1 MEKFNLIILGSGSA
15 AFGAAIKAV
24 DLGAK
29 VAMIEKGTIGGTC
42 VNVGC
47 VPSKHLLRVGEINYY
62 KNHGHT
68 GLDVTSSL
76 DFVGTINEKREIV
89 EGLRKGRYID
99 VIDAL
104 GITLIRGQAVFESK
118 NEVKVNGR
126 TLYADKFVI
135 ATGSSSH
142 ILPIEGIDSVDYLT
156 NVEAMEL
163 SELPES
169 MIVLGG
175 RALGLEFAQMFA
187 HFGTKVTVL
196 QRSPRIISE
205 EESIIS
211 DYLKAYLEEEGIN
224 IQTGAGVRSVRKENG
239 NIVVTA
245 LFREEKREFKAK
257 KLLMAT
263 GRKPNTRDLRLKNA
277 SVKIDEN
284 GAVIVDEEL
293 RTTAPDIWAAGDVLG
308 EPMLETVAGKEGSIA
323 ADNAL
328 TGRGKKIDF
337 SAVPHAIF
345 TIPQVASVGLTE
357 KKAEEIGSNCRCS
370 SIPMDLVPEAVLAKD
385 TRGLVKMVIDAET
398 EHILGVH
405 ILASLAADMIHEG
418 VLAVKFSM
426 TIDDIIDTV
435 HVFPTMTEA
444 VKLAAQSFRRDISR
458 MSCCA
463 E

>member
-1 MEKFNLIILGSGSA
+1 MEKYDLIILGSGSA
-15 AFGAAIKAV
+15 AFGAAINAV

-62 KNHGHT
+62 RNHGHA

-76 DFVGTINEKREIV
+76 DFAGTIKEKREIV

-104 GITLIRGQAVFESK
+104 GITLVRGQAVFVSK
-118 NEVKVNGR
+118 NEVKVNNKI
-126 TLYADKFVI
+126 LQADKFII
-135 ATGSSSH
+135 ATGSYPH
-142 ILPIEGIDSVDYLT
+142 ILPIKGIDGVDYLT

-163 SELPES
+163 SELPKS

-187 HFGTKVTVL
+187 HFGTEVTVL
-196 QRSPRIISE
+196 QRSPRIIPE

-211 DYLKAYLEEEGIN
+211 DYLKAYLEDEGIN
-224 IQTGAGVRSVRKENG
+224 IQTGAGVKSVRKENG
-239 NIVVTA
+239 NIVITA
-245 LFREEKREFKAK
+245 LFGEEKREFGAE
-257 KLLMAT
+257 KLLMAA
-263 GRKPNTRDLRLKNA
+263 GRKPNTEDLGLERA
-277 SVKIDEN
+277 GVQVGSN
-284 GAVIVDEEL
+284 GAIIVNEEM
-293 RTTAPDIWAAGDVLG
+293 RTSSPNIWAAGDVIG
-308 EPMLETVAGKEGSIA
+308 EPMLETVAGKEGAIA
-323 ADNAL
+323 AENAL
-328 TGRGKKIDF
+328 AGKGKKMDL
-337 SAVPHAIF
+337 SAAPHVVF

-357 KKAEEIGSNCRCS
+357 NEAEEKGITCRCS
-370 SIPMDLVPEAVLAKD
+370 AIPMELVPKALLAKD
-385 TRGLVKMVIDAET
+385 TRGLIKMVIDAKT
-398 EHILGVH
+398 ERILGVH

-418 VLAVKFSM
+418 VLAVKYGM
-426 TIDDIIDTV
+426 TINDIIDTI

-444 VKLAAQSFRRDISR
+444 VKLVAQSFKKDISK

>member
-1 MEKFNLIILGSGSA
+1 MEKYDLIILGSGSA

-24 DLGAK
+24 DLRAK

-62 KNHGHT
+62 RNHGHA
-68 GLDVTSSL
+68 GLDVNSSL
-76 DFVGTINEKREIV
+76 DFGSTINEKREIV
-89 EGLRKGRYID
+89 ESLRKGRYID
-99 VIDAL
+99 VIDVL
-104 GITLIRGQAVFESK
+104 GITLVKGQAVFVSK
-118 NEVKVNGR
+118 NEVKVNGNI
-126 TLYADKFVI
+126 LQADKFII
-135 ATGSSSH
+135 ATGSSPN
-142 ILPIEGIDSVDYLT
+142 ILPIEGIDKVDYLT
-156 NVEAMEL
+156 NVEVMEL

-169 MIVLGG
+169 MVVLGG

-196 QRSPRIISE
+196 QRSQRIIPE

-211 DYLKAYLEEEGIN
+211 DYLKIYLEEEGID
-224 IQTGAGVRSVRKENG
+224 IQTGAGVKSVRKEKSD
-239 NIVVTA
+239 IIVTA
-245 LFREEKREFKAK
+245 LIGDEKKEFAAE

-263 GRKPNTRDLRLKNA
+263 GRKPNTKDLGLEKVGVR
-277 SVKIDEN
+277 VDEN
-284 GAVIVDEEL
+284 GAIIVNEEMK
-293 RTTAPDIWAAGDVLG
+293 TTALNIWAAGDVIG

-323 ADNAL
+323 AENAL
-328 TGRGKKIDF
+328 ANKRKMMDLK
-337 SAVPHAIF
+337 AVPHAVF

-357 KKAEEIGSNCRCS
+357 KKAEEKGIICRCS
-370 SIPMDLVPEAVLAKD
+370 SIPMELVPRAVLAKD
-385 TRGLVKMVIDAET
+385 MRGLVKMVIDAKE
-398 EHILGVH
+398 ERILGVH

-418 VLAVKFSM
+418 VLAVKYGK

-444 VKLAAQSFRRDISR
+444 VKLAAQSFRKDISK

>member
-1 MEKFNLIILGSGSA
+1 MEKYDLIILGSGSA

-29 VAMIEKGTIGGTC
+29 VAMIENGTIGGTC

-62 KNHGHT
+62 RNHGHA

-76 DFVGTINEKREIV
+76 DFARTINEKREVV

-104 GITLIRGQAVFESK
+104 GISLVRGQAVFVSK
-118 NEVKVNGR
+118 NEVKVNNKI
-126 TLYADKFVI
+126 LPADKFII
-135 ATGSSSH
+135 ATGSSPH
-142 ILPIEGIDSVDYLT
+142 ILPIEGIDGIDYLT

-196 QRSPRIISE
+196 QRSPRIIPE

-224 IQTGAGVRSVRKENG
+224 VQTNTSLKSVRKKNG
-239 NIVVTA
+239 NIVVA
-245 LFREEKREFKAK
+245 AMVGEEKKEFKAE

-263 GRKPNTRDLRLKNA
+263 GRRPNTEDLGRERAGVQVDK
-277 SVKIDEN
+277 N
-284 GAVIVDEEL
+284 GAVIVDEEMK
-293 RTTAPDIWAAGDVLG
+293 TTSPNIWAAGDVLG

-323 ADNAL
+323 AENAL
-328 TGRGKKIDF
+328 TGRGKKMDLTV
-337 SAVPHAIF
+337 VPHAVF
-345 TIPQVASVGLTE
+345 TMPQVASVGLTE
-357 KKAEEIGSNCRCS
+357 KKAEEKGIICRCS
-370 SIPMDLVPEAVLAKD
+370 AIPMELVPRAVLAKD
-385 TRGLVKMVIDAET
+385 TRGLVKMVIDAKT
-398 EHILGVH
+398 ERILGLH
-405 ILASLAADMIHEG
+405 ILASMAADMIHEG
-418 VLAVKFSM
+418 VLAVKYGL

-444 VKLAAQSFRRDISR
+444 VKLAAQSFRRDISK
-458 MSCCA
+458 MSCCV

>member
-1 MEKFNLIILGSGSA
+1 MEKFDLIILGSGSA

-24 DLGAK
+24 ALGAK
-29 VAMIEKGTIGGTC
+29 VGMIEKGTIGGTC

-62 KNHGHT
+62 RNHGHA

-76 DFVGTINEKREIV
+76 DFNGIINEKREIV

-104 GITLIRGQAVFESK
+104 RITLVRGQAAFVSS
-118 NEVKVNGR
+118 NEVKVNSR
-126 TLYADKFVI
+126 TLHANKFVI
-135 ATGSSSH
+135 ATGSSPH
-142 ILPIEGIDSVDYLT
+142 IPPIDGIDNVDYLT
-156 NVEAMEL
+156 NMEAMEL
-163 SELPES
+163 SNLPES

-196 QRSPRIISE
+196 QRSPRIIPE

-211 DYLKAYLEEEGIN
+211 DYLKAYLQEEGIN
-224 IQTGAGVRSVRKENG
+224 IQTGAGVKSVRKENG
-239 NIVVTA
+239 NIVITA
-245 LFREEKREFKAK
+245 LFGEEKREFKAR
-257 KLLMAT
+257 KLLMAA
-263 GRKPNTRDLRLKNA
+263 GRKPNTRDLGLEKA
-277 SVKIDEN
+277 GVKIDEN
-284 GAVIVDEEL
+284 DAVIVDEEL
-293 RTTAPDIWAAGDVLG
+293 RTTSPYIWAAGDVIG

-323 ADNAL
+323 AENAL
-328 TGRGKKIDF
+328 TNKGKKMDF
-337 SAVPHAIF
+337 SAVPHAVF
-345 TIPQVASVGLTE
+345 TMPQVASVGLTE
-357 KKAEEIGSNCRCS
+357 KKAEEKGIICRCS
-370 SIPMDLVPEAVLAKD
+370 TIPIELVPKAVLEKD
-385 TRGLVKMVIDAET
+385 IRGLIKMVIEAKT
-398 EHILGVH
+398 ERIIGVH

-418 VLAVKFSM
+418 VLAIKYGM
-426 TIDDIIDTV
+426 TIDDIIDSV

-444 VKLAAQSFRRDISR
+444 VKLVAQSFRKDISK